1 MLFLRSLVFYL
12 GWWLSVL
19 IYAPLVLLTFPIP
32 PLPRYRLIRLW
43 GRFNVWWLRLTC
55 GISYEVEGIENLP
68 ARPSVIMAKH
78 QSTWETLAFEFLFPP
93 HVWVLKRELLWVPL
107 FGWAM
112 AMSLPIAIDRRSG
125 KKAVQ
130 QVIEQGTQRL
140 RDGFWVMVFP
150 EGTRVAPGEQ
160 RRFGIGGAAL
170 AQASGAPVVPV
181 AHNAGSVWPRRQ
193 FLKRPGRVRI
203 VIGRPIESAGRSAED
218 IRREAERWVH
228 DTTASLEAG
237 TGIAVRT

>member
-1 MLFLRSLVFYL
+1 MLFLRSLAFYTV
-12 GWWLSVL
+12 WWLSVL
-19 IYAPLVLLTFPIP
+19 IYAPLVLLMFPIP

-55 GISYEVEGIENLP
+55 GISYEVEGMENLP
-68 ARPSVIMAKH
+68 ARPAVIMAKH

-130 QVIEQGTQRL
+130 QVIEQGAQRL

-150 EGTRVAPGEQ
+150 EGTRVAPGER

-170 AQASGAPVVPV
+170 AQASGTPVVPV

-193 FLKRPGRVRI
+193 FLKRPGHVRV
-203 VIGRPIESAGRSAED
+203 VIGRPIESADRTAED
-218 IRREAERWVH
+218 VRREAERWVH

-237 TGIAVRT
+237 AGVAARA